1 MEAAEKPVLV
11 DSLDQEAERI
21 RNIFSTS
28 FPHSNDDLNRLIPEN
43 FTDTLSRRVEPAPK
57 AETDEF
63 DWSITLA
70 NIEAIVEASNTS
82 KSSVA
87 DAERRA
93 EIAEAKAREA
103 IHWLRLLH
111 EAVLK
116 GMPTP
121 SA

>member
-1 MEAAEKPVLV
+1 MEAAEKPLLV

-28 FPHSNDDLNRLIPEN
+28 FPHSSDDLNRLIPEN
-43 FTDTLSRRVEPAPK
+43 FTDTLSRRSEPTPK

-70 NIEAIVEASNTS
+70 NIEAIVDASNAS

-116 GMPTP
+116 GMPAP
-121 SA
+121 SV

>member
-1 MEAAEKPVLV
+1 MEAAEKPVHA
-11 DSLDQEAERI
+11 DSLDEEAERI

-28 FPHSNDDLNRLIPEN
+28 FPHSSDDLNRLIPEN
-43 FTDTLSRRVEPAPK
+43 FTDTLSRRSEPPAK

-70 NIEAIVEASNTS
+70 NIESIVDATNAS
-82 KSSVA
+82 KSLVA

-116 GMPTP
+116 GMPHP
-121 SA
+121 PA